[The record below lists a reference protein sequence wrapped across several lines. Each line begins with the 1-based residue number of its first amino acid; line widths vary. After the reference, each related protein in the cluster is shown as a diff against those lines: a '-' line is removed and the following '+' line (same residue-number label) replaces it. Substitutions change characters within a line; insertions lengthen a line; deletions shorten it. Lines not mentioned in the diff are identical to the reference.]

1 MKNNVIFRCVLKLV
15 AVLGGVFFYS
25 QLVLAIQSP
34 YTVFDSMP
42 YNYKT
47 YSVYSVTPD
56 ECRDAPVSIKDISY
70 NTMYLIISKRSQ
82 QEKSESLAIYPC
94 SEAVER
100 QIHDDFVLNKDT
112 HHLNLR
118 GVNIVGFRTDVKEA
132 SEHPLLVVRGEQY
145 ENAYFY
151 FMTPSKQTELV
162 KRAISILPQCDDW
175 INRGMVKKSWSSAVD
190 DYYASARNNN
200 NLGQQEAFVNMLSKY
215 RCVSKKPDLRT
226 QFYYVGDKQASGWIA
241 YECLWGGMSTAV
253 ADFAYK
259 PLLDEVVV
267 YIHGVADGER
277 IQMPNLSG
285 FIPERI
291 SRGLHMALYAE
302 FERVLQK
309 NTEVINDSGFRYLA
323 KKIFSQNTVEGTKLR
338 ANIDGKSAE

>member
-1 MKNNVIFRCVLKLV
+1 MKNDVIIRWALKWV

-25 QLVLAIQSP
+25 QLVLATQSP
-34 YTVFDSMP
+34 YYVFDSMP
-42 YNYKT
+42 YHYKT

-70 NTMYLIISKRSQ
+70 KTMYLIINKRSQ

-112 HHLNLR
+112 HNLNLR

-132 SEHPLLVVRGEQY
+132 SELPLLVVRGEQY

-151 FMTPSKQTELV
+151 FMTPSKQSELV

-175 INRGMVKKSWSSAVD
+175 ANRAMVKKAWNSAVD
-190 DYYASARNNN
+190 DYYASARDN
-200 NLGQQEAFVNMLSKY
+200 NLGQQEAFVNLLSKY
-215 RCVSKKPDLRT
+215 RCVSKKSDLRT
-226 QFYYVGDKQASGWIA
+226 RFYYVGDKQASGWIA

-259 PLLDEVVV
+259 PLLDDVVV
-267 YIHGVADGER
+267 YIHGVADGEK

-302 FERVLQK
+302 FERVAQK

-323 KKIFSQNTVEGTKLR
+323 KKIFSQNTVEGMKLR
-338 ANIDGKSAE
+338 AIMDGKSAE